1 MELPPRSDL
10 GLCLDFR
17 DDSRLLTGATSPG
30 SSRSAHLT
38 LISDLGRSGL
48 GDGDFRLRTTLA
60 VGSCG
65 VLIDSLLEWKLTS
78 RWIPLSLLLLG
89 VISLSWGWGRYPE
102 VSTIIELPPEQID
115 AESEESSFDM
125 DVLNGPSY

>member
-1 MELPPRSDL
+1 MYLKVTVTLIHSDKRRKKALKTSLCPIIIIPRSDL

-65 VLIDSLLEWKLTS
+65 VYNLHKYLQVQ
-78 RWIPLSLLLLG
+78 P
-89 VISLSWGWGRYPE
+89 IS
-102 VSTIIELPPEQID
+102 
-115 AESEESSFDM
+115 M
-125 DVLNGPSY
+125 